1 MIAPRPRTTLS
12 DGIDIDPADPPV
24 AGAVRRDRALDA
36 LRGIAICAMVAAHVS
51 GRGIFTTLVHGAV
64 YVSAADWFVLLSGV
78 TVGMRAEKRFA
89 RGAGAGAHRVLLRRA
104 GLIYLAH
111 CGLTLGVLIV
121 HRLTGRLDAPGINDL
136 GGTLQT
142 LWMVTSLQVQPHD
155 LMNILP
161 LYVLFLL
168 GSPLCLEAMRRGLTS
183 FVLLASAALW
193 LLAQRWPSLIPL
205 PSPTLGPVS
214 FSVAAWQFAFV
225 VGLVL
230 GYHRHAIAA
239 VIRKRPVAWP
249 LAALTATMLVVAQ
262 LQRRTLSGLHLA
274 FPAHSLDHVLS
285 KETWG
290 AARALYATLLLSAAY
305 WTLKRWNERSSSSSR
320 PITRVINATLTGL
333 QSIGRKSLRCFVLHL
348 PLALAGVALG
358 SAAWPRWAQEL
369 SAATVILIVYGG
381 AQL

>member
-1 MIAPRPRTTLS
+1 MTGSRPRTTLS

-24 AGAVRRDRALDA
+24 AGAVRRDRAVDA
-36 LRGIAICAMVAAHVS
+36 LRGIAVCAMVGAHVS
-51 GRGIFTTLVHGAV
+51 GRGMFTTLVHLAV
-64 YVSAADWFVLLSGV
+64 YVSAADWFVLLSGA

-89 RGAGAGAHRVLLRRA
+89 RGAGAGAHRALLRRA
-104 GLIYLAH
+104 GMIYLAH
-111 CGLTLGVLIV
+111 CALTLGVLIV

-136 GGTLQT
+136 GGTLRT
-142 LWMVTSLQVQPHD
+142 VWMVASLQVQPHD

-168 GSPLCLEAMRRGLTS
+168 ASPLCLEALRRGLTS

-205 PSPTLGPVS
+205 PSPILGPIS

-239 VIRKRPVAWP
+239 VVGRRRVAWP
-249 LAALTATMLVVAQ
+249 LAALTLAMLVTAQ
-262 LQRRTLSGLHLA
+262 LQRRTLSGLHLG
-274 FPAHSLDHVLS
+274 FPVHSLDHVLS

-290 AARALYATLLLSAAY
+290 AGRALYATLLLGAAY
-305 WTLKRWNERSSSSSR
+305 WTLRRWNDRSGSSALALA
-320 PITRVINATLTGL
+320 RVIDGTLAAL

-348 PLALAGVALG
+348 PLALAAAAVGA
-358 SAAWPRWAQEL
+358 AAWPRWAQEL
-369 SAATVILIVYGG
+369 SAATVILIVYAG
-381 AQL
+381 AQV